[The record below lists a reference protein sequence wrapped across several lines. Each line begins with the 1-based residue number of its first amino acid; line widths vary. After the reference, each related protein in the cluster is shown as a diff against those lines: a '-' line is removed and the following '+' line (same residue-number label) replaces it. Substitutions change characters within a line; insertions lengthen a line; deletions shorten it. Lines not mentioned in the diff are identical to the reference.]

1 LQPLSESLCILIA
14 DDNDSDRLLLS
25 TIVVRQGHRV
35 LCAANGAEALAMF
48 EAERPQ
54 LVLMDA
60 LMPVMDGLE
69 AARRIKKMA
78 GESLVPI
85 IFLTS
90 LTEGEALARCLDA
103 GGDDFIAKPYNQ
115 AVLTAKIKAMN
126 RLRLLQETV
135 LSQRD
140 LIARHNDYLLNEQR
154 VAKEVFDQVAH
165 SGCLDA
171 PNIRYLQSPYALF
184 NGDLLLA
191 SYTPAGHM
199 HLLLG
204 DFTGH
209 GLPAAVGAM
218 PLAEVF
224 YGMTAKGFGVAETLR
239 EMNAKLKR
247 ILPVDM
253 FCCAAMVCI
262 NFKRRQFE
270 IWNGGLPDG
279 YLLSDDTN
287 ERIALVSRHLPLG
300 VLDSSIFDDQTEVY
314 PFALGDRVFLL
325 SDGVIDTVDRNDQL
339 FGAGRL
345 QEVLTANEQPQL
357 LITEIQEAL
366 STFGGRPRDDVS
378 MVEITSVDQAEL
390 GPQTVTYSDSGTS
403 TPLDWSATFEFRAG
417 TLRRFNPLPYL
428 LQLLLEVHGLRSQ
441 SGALYSVLS
450 ELYSNALEHG
460 VLGLD
465 SSQKNNAA
473 GFTRYY
479 QQRAQR
485 LAGLDEGFIRIHL
498 QVTPVQD
505 GGRLSLQ
512 VEDSGAGFKVDTIL
526 ALPPVVDELY
536 GRGLALVRE
545 LSEKAWWS
553 ADGRTAH
560 VEFTWGSGGVPSVS

>member
-1 LQPLSESLCILIA
+1 MPSSSESLCILIA
-14 DDNDSDRLLLS
+14 DDNASDRLLLS
-25 TIVVRQGHRV
+25 TIVARQGHRV
-35 LCAANGAEALAMF
+35 LCAANGAEAVALF
-48 EAERPQ
+48 EADRPQ
-54 LVLMDA
+54 MILMDA
-60 LMPVMDGLE
+60 MMPVMDGFE
-69 AARRIKKMA
+69 AARRIKELA
-78 GESLVPI
+78 GEALVPI

-90 LTEGEALARCLDA
+90 LTEGAALARCLDA

-115 AVLTAKIKAMN
+115 TVLNAKINAMN

-135 LSQRD
+135 LRQRD
-140 LIARHNDYLLNEQR
+140 LISRHHDYLLNEQR

-191 SYTPAGHM
+191 AYTPAGHM
-199 HLLLG
+199 HMLLG

-224 YGMTAKGFGVAETLR
+224 YGMTAKGFGLAETLR

-253 FCCAAMVCI
+253 FCCATLLCI
-262 NFKRRQFE
+262 NFQQQQFQV
-270 IWNGGLPDG
+270 WNGGLPDG
-279 YLLSDDTN
+279 YLLSAATG
-287 ERIALVSRHLPLG
+287 ERTALVSRHLPLG
-300 VLDSSIFDDQTEVY
+300 VLDSASFDDETEVY
-314 PFALGDRVFLL
+314 PFAPGDRVFLL
-325 SDGVIDTVDRNDQL
+325 SDGVIDTSDSKEQL
-339 FGAGRL
+339 FGVQRL
-345 QEVLTANEQPQL
+345 HKVFAANREPRL
-357 LITEIQEAL
+357 LISEIQQAL
-366 STFGGRPRDDVS
+366 DAFGGQARDDVS
-378 MVEITSVDQAEL
+378 MVEIIAVEQAEM
-390 GPQTVTYSDSGTS
+390 GAQAVTYSDSGTS
-403 TPLDWSATFEFRAG
+403 TPLDWSSTFEFRAS

-441 SGALYSVLS
+441 SGALYSVLT

-465 SSQKNNAA
+465 STLKSSAS
-473 GFTRYY
+473 GFASYY
-479 QQRAQR
+479 QQRAAR
-485 LAGLDEGFIRIHL
+485 LAALDSGYIRLHFNVTREGE
-498 QVTPVQD
+498 
-505 GGRLSLQ
+505 GGRLSVR
-512 VEDSGAGFKVDTIL
+512 VEDSGQGFNVDTIL

-545 LSEKAWWS
+545 LSEKASWS
-553 ADGRTAH
+553 TDGRTAR
-560 VEFTWGSGGVPSVS
+560 VEFCWGAKA

>member
-1 LQPLSESLCILIA
+1 MQPSSESLCILIA
-14 DDNDSDRLLLS
+14 DDNASDRLLLS
-25 TIVVRQGHRV
+25 TIVARQGHRV
-35 LCAANGAEALAMF
+35 LCADNGADAIKLF
-48 EAERPQ
+48 ETDRPQ
-54 LVLMDA
+54 LILMDA
-60 LMPVMDGLE
+60 MMPVMDGFE
-69 AARRIKKMA
+69 AARRIKELA
-78 GESLVPI
+78 GEALVPI

-90 LTEGEALARCLDA
+90 LTEGAALARCLDA

-115 AVLTAKIKAMN
+115 TVLTAKINAMN

-135 LSQRD
+135 LRQRD
-140 LIARHNDYLLNEQR
+140 LIARHHDYLLNEQR

-171 PNIRYLQSPYALF
+171 ANIRYLQSPYALF

-191 SYTPAGHM
+191 AYTPAGHM

-224 YGMTAKGFGVAETLR
+224 YGMTAKGFGLAETLR

-253 FCCAAMVCI
+253 FCCATMVCI
-262 NFKRRQFE
+262 NFNQRQFQV
-270 IWNGGLPDG
+270 WNGGLPDG
-279 YLLSDDTN
+279 YLLSAATG
-287 ERIALVSRHLPLG
+287 ERTALVSRHLPLG
-300 VLDSSIFDDQTEVY
+300 VLDSGSFDDRTEVY

-325 SDGVIDTVDRNDQL
+325 SDGVIDTADSKEQL
-339 FGAGRL
+339 FGVARL
-345 QEVLTANEQPQL
+345 HEVLDANRDPQL
-357 LITEIQEAL
+357 LIAEIQQAL
-366 STFGGRPRDDVS
+366 NEFGGQPRDDVS
-378 MVEITSVDQAEL
+378 MVEITAVEQAEL

-403 TPLDWSATFEFRAG
+403 TPLDWSSTFEFRAS

-428 LQLLLEVHGLRSQ
+428 LQLLLEVHGLRHQ
-441 SGALYSVLS
+441 SGALYSVLT

-465 SSQKNNAA
+465 SSLKSNAS

-479 QQRAQR
+479 QQRAER
-485 LAGLDEGFIRIHL
+485 LAALETGFIRIHF
-498 QVTPVQD
+498 QVTPLD
-505 GGRLSLQ
+505 GGGRLNVQ
-512 VEDSGAGFKVDTIL
+512 VEDSGHGFNIDTIL
-526 ALPPVVDELY
+526 ALPPTLNELY

-545 LSEKAWWS
+545 LSDEASWS
-553 ADGRTAH
+553 EDGRIAR
-560 VEFTWGSGGVPSVS
+560 VEFYWGAKA

>member
-1 LQPLSESLCILIA
+1 VHSPNESLCILIA
-14 DDNDSDRLLLS
+14 DDNMTDRFLLS
-25 TIVVRQGHRV
+25 TIIRQQGHDV
-35 LCAANGAEALAMF
+35 LCASNGAQAVEVFASR
-48 EAERPQ
+48 RPQ

-60 LMPVMDGLE
+60 MMPVMDGFE
-69 AARRIKKMA
+69 AARRIKQMA

-115 AVLTAKIKAMN
+115 LVLTAKINAMN
-126 RLRLLQETV
+126 RLRMLQETV
-135 LSQRD
+135 LQQRD
-140 LIARHNDYLLNEQR
+140 LISRHHEYLLNEQR

-165 SGCLDA
+165 SGCLNA

-191 SYTPAGHM
+191 TYTPAGNM

-224 YGMTAKGFGVAETLR
+224 YGMTAKGFGLAEILR

-253 FCCAAMVCI
+253 FCCATLLSI
-262 NFKRRQFE
+262 NFQRRQVE
-270 IWNGGLPDG
+270 VWNGGLPDG
-279 YLLSDDTN
+279 YLLHTASG
-287 ERIALVSRHLPLG
+287 ERTPLVSRHLPLG
-300 VLDSSIFDDQTEVY
+300 VLDSGAFDDKTEVY
-314 PFALGDRVFLL
+314 PLTLGDRIFLL
-325 SDGVIDTVDRNDQL
+325 SDGVIDTRNSDEQL
-339 FGAGRL
+339 FGTRRL
-345 QEVLTANEQPQL
+345 HEVFDANLQPHLLISGIQQALTA
-357 LITEIQEAL
+357 
-366 STFGGRPRDDVS
+366 FGGQARDDVS
-378 MVEITSVDQAEL
+378 MVEIIAVDQATL
-390 GPQTVTYSDSGTS
+390 GPQTVTYSDSGAS
-403 TPLDWSATFEFRAG
+403 SPLDWSSTFEFRAS

-441 SGALYSVLS
+441 SGALYSVLT

-465 SSQKNNAA
+465 SKLKRDAV
-473 GFTRYY
+473 GFARYY
-479 QQRAQR
+479 RERGER
-485 LAGLDEGFIRIHL
+485 LERLDGGFIRVH
-498 QVTPVQD
+498 VRVAPTER
-505 GGRLSLQ
+505 GGRLTLQ
-512 VEDSGAGFKVDTIL
+512 VEDSGNGFDANTIL
-526 ALPPVVDELY
+526 ALPPVGHELY
-536 GRGLALVRE
+536 GRGLGLVRQLTE
-545 LSEKAWWS
+545 RAYWS
-553 ADGRTAH
+553 PDGSTAS
-560 VEFTWGSGGVPSVS
+560 VEFSWEGMA

>member
-1 LQPLSESLCILIA
+1 MQHASESLCILIA
-14 DDNDSDRLLLS
+14 DDNATDRYLLS
-25 TIVVRQGHRV
+25 TIISRQGHKV
-35 LCAANGAEALAMF
+35 LCAGNGAEAVRLF
-48 EAERPQ
+48 ESGRPQ

-60 LMPVMDGLE
+60 VMPVMDGFE
-69 AARRIKKMA
+69 AARRIKQMA

-115 AVLTAKIKAMN
+115 VVLTAKINAMN

-135 LSQRD
+135 LQQRD
-140 LIARHNDYLLNEQR
+140 LISRHHEYLLNEQR

-224 YGMTAKGFGVAETLR
+224 YGMTAKGFGLAETLR

-253 FCCAAMVCI
+253 FCCATLLCI
-262 NFKRRQFE
+262 NFQQRQVE
-270 IWNGGLPDG
+270 VWNGGLPDG
-279 YLLSDDTN
+279 YLLHTASG
-287 ERIALVSRHLPLG
+287 ERTPLVSRHLPLG
-300 VLDSSIFDDQTEVY
+300 VLDASSFDDKTEVY
-314 PFALGDRVFLL
+314 PLALGDRIFLL
-325 SDGVIDTVDRNDQL
+325 SDGVIDTNDSDDQL
-339 FGAGRL
+339 FGTQRL
-345 QEVLTANEQPQL
+345 LAVFDANRQPQRLISEIQQALTA
-357 LITEIQEAL
+357 
-366 STFGGRPRDDVS
+366 FGGQARDDVS
-378 MVEITSVDQAEL
+378 MVEVLAVDQATL
-390 GPQTVTYSDSGTS
+390 GPQSVTYSDSGAS
-403 TPLDWSATFEFRAG
+403 SPLDWSATFEFRAA
-417 TLRRFNPLPYL
+417 TLKRFNPLPYL

-465 SSQKNNAA
+465 SKLKSDAT
-473 GFTRYY
+473 GFARYY
-479 QQRAQR
+479 RERGDR
-485 LAGLDEGFIRIHL
+485 LAQLDAGYIRVHL
-498 QVTPVQD
+498 QIVPTEQ
-505 GGRLSLQ
+505 GGRLTLK
-512 VEDSGAGFKVDTIL
+512 VEDSGNGFDASSTL
-526 ALPPVVDELY
+526 ALPPVGQELY
-536 GRGLALVRE
+536 GRGLGLVRQLTE
-545 LSEKAWWS
+545 QAYWS
-553 ADGRTAH
+553 ADGRTAS
-560 VEFTWGSGGVPSVS
+560 VEFSWEGMA

>member
-1 LQPLSESLCILIA
+1 MQPVSEPLCILIA
-14 DDNDSDRLLLS
+14 DDNASDRLLLS
-25 TIVVRQGHRV
+25 TIVTRQGHHV
-35 LCAANGAEALAMF
+35 LCAENGADALALF
-48 EAERPQ
+48 EAHQPQ
-54 LVLMDA
+54 LVLLDA
-60 LMPVMDGLE
+60 MMPVMDGFE
-69 AARRIKKMA
+69 AARRIKEMA
-78 GESLVPI
+78 GEALVPI

-90 LTEGEALARCLDA
+90 LTEGAALARCLDA

-115 AVLTAKIKAMN
+115 MVLTAKINAMN

-135 LSQRD
+135 LRQRD
-140 LIARHNDYLLNEQR
+140 MISRHHEYLLNEQR

-191 SYTPAGHM
+191 TYTPAGHM

-224 YGMTAKGFGVAETLR
+224 YGMTAKGFGLAETLR

-253 FCCAAMVCI
+253 FCCATMICI
-262 NFKRRQFE
+262 NFEQRHVE
-270 IWNGGLPDG
+270 VWNGGLPDG
-279 YLLSDDTN
+279 YLLSAAG
-287 ERIALVSRHLPLG
+287 ERTALVSRHLPLG
-300 VLDSSIFDDQTEVY
+300 ILDSASFDDQTEVY

-325 SDGVIDTVDRNDQL
+325 SDGVIDTRDAEEHL
-339 FGAGRL
+339 FGVQRL
-345 QEVLTANEQPQL
+345 HEVFDANREPQL
-357 LITEIQEAL
+357 LISELQDAL
-366 STFGGRPRDDVS
+366 NAFGGQARDDVS
-378 MVEITSVDQAEL
+378 MVEVIAVEQMDR

-403 TPLDWSATFEFRAG
+403 TPLDWSSSFEFRAS

-441 SGALYSVLS
+441 SGALYSVLT

-465 SSQKNNAA
+465 STLKSSAS
-473 GFTRYY
+473 GFALYY
-479 QQRAQR
+479 QQRAER
-485 LAGLDEGFIRIHL
+485 LSVLKNGFIRLHL
-498 QVTPVQD
+498 HVTPEGE
-505 GGRLSLQ
+505 GGRLKVQ
-512 VEDSGAGFKVDTIL
+512 VEDSGDGFNVDTIL

-545 LSEKAWWS
+545 LSDVASWS
-553 ADGRTAH
+553 ADGRTAS
-560 VEFTWGSGGVPSVS
+560 VEFCWGAKV